1 MLLLK
6 NKFTYRCESE
16 DEAKGVV
23 EAYKQKGKEEGFFV
37 NKFSYQLKEKK
48 SKGEVIDNC
57 YLTEI
62 EVIYATIW
70 GALE

>member
-48 SKGEVIDNC
+48 SKGEVIDSC